1 MIFICSNHDKCSEIV
16 MEIEMVVIFSF
27 TIVYENGL
35 KAKGTKKSVCKPTCC
50 YFYLHGLYMKQY
62 NIILLKQCSSFDFY

>member
-1 MIFICSNHDKCSEIV
+1 
-16 MEIEMVVIFSF
+16 MEIEMVVIFPF

-35 KAKGTKKSVCKPTCC
+35 KAKDTKKSVCQPTCC

-62 NIILLKQCSSFDFY
+62 NIMLLKQCSRLDFY

>member
-1 MIFICSNHDKCSEIV
+1 